1 LARPLR
7 SANALG
13 TLNRRLRDQG
23 ASFRALLGQTRY
35 EIACQLLR
43 DTRLATQDV
52 ASALGYADVTAFA
65 RAFRCWSET
74 TPAAWRSAHQ
84 PD

>member
-1 LARPLR
+1 
-7 SANALG
+7 
-13 TLNRRLRDQG
+13 
-23 ASFRALLGQTRY
+23 QTRY